1 MVYDFGLR
9 LKELREAKHLSQI
22 DVAKRLDVTR
32 STISGYERNTIMPR
46 AEQLIKLTILY
57 NTSVD
62 YMLGI
67 TNRSYL
73 YLDDLSDSQQQTI
86 LDVVERLKKEF
97 LSDI

>member
-9 LKELREAKHLSQI
+9 LKELREAKHLSQV
-22 DVAKRLDVTR
+22 DVVKRLDVTR

-46 AEQLIKLTILY
+46 AEQLIKLAVLY

-73 YLDDLSDSQQQTI
+73 YLDDLSTSQQRTI
-86 LDVVERLKKEF
+86 LDIVNRLKQEF
-97 LSDI
+97 LENE

>member
-32 STISGYERNTIMPR
+32 STISCYERNTIMPR
-46 AEQLIKLTILY
+46 AEQLIKLAILY

>member
-9 LKELREAKHLSQI
+9 LKELREAKHLSQV

-46 AEQLIKLTILY
+46 AEQLIKLAILY